1 LRPFDVGS
9 FSAVETVWKFMPKI
23 AGVPT
28 LCAPL

>member
-1 LRPFDVGS
+1 LELGS

-28 LCAPL
+28 LLVRLWS